1 MVSIVMTVF
10 NGEKHLC
17 KSIESVLNQT
27 YRNFEFIIVNDGST
41 DLTQSILQEF
51 SATDK
56 RIVVINNQHKGI
68 PYSANLGIYKAKG
81 DFVARIDHDDI
92 WMSNKLECQI
102 KFLES
107 NPDVSLLGSSV
118 IPIDIDG
125 NVDDRFF
132 RLFNNSKEFDSGKFR
147 RTILRNCLICHSS
160 SIYRK
165 DAFDEMGGYNTT
177 FNTSLDY
184 ELWTRF
190 AAKYKCF
197 IDKEPLVYYRIWQ
210 GNISETKKKI
220 QLINS
225 LRVRLRG
232 LVVLGFWPRNIY
244 YLLRF
249 LVVVVL
255 KAFFYWLTVKPIK
268 RILLKKTTILQ

>member
-17 KSIESVLNQT
+17 NSIESVLNQT

-41 DLTQSILQEF
+41 DSTQTILY
-51 SATDK
+51 DYYVK
-56 RIVVINNQHKGI
+56 DGRIIVINNEHKGI
-68 PYSANLGIYKAKG
+68 PYSANLGICQAKG

-92 WMSNKLECQI
+92 WMPHKLEHQVN
-102 KFLES
+102 FLES
-107 NPDVSLLGSSV
+107 NPDIALLGSSV
-118 IPIDIDG
+118 VPVDING
-125 NVDDRFF
+125 EVVSRFS
-132 RLFNNSKEFDSGKFR
+132 RLFNNGEEFDSKRFR
-147 RTILRNCLICHSS
+147 ATILQNCLICHSS

-165 DAFDEMGGYNTT
+165 DAFNALGGYNTS

-190 AAKYKCF
+190 ASKYKCF
-197 IDKEPLVYYRIWQ
+197 IDREPLVYYRIWH
-210 GNISETKKKI
+210 GNISETKKKA

-232 LVVLGFWPRNIY
+232 LVILGFWPANIY

-249 LVVVVL
+249 LVVIVL
-255 KAFFYWLTVKPIK
+255 KSFFYWLLIKPIK
-268 RILLKKTTILQ
+268 RIFLSKTIAFQ

>member
-1 MVSIVMTVF
+1 MTVF

-17 KSIESVLNQT
+17 KSIDSVLIQT

-41 DLTQSILQEF
+41 DSTNAILQDYA
-51 SATDK
+51 SQDN
-56 RIVVINNQHKGI
+56 RIVVIDNEHKGI
-68 PYSANLGIYKAKG
+68 PCSANLGVCQAKG
-81 DFVARIDHDDI
+81 NFVARIDHDDI
-92 WMSNKLECQI
+92 WMPHKLEHQVN
-102 KFLES
+102 FLES
-107 NPDVSLLGSSV
+107 NPDIALLGSSV
-118 IPIDIDG
+118 IPVDING
-125 NVDDRFF
+125 EVDSRFS
-132 RLFNNSKEFDSGKFR
+132 RLFNNGEQFDSKRFR
-147 RTILRNCLICHSS
+147 ATILRNCLICHST

-165 DAFDEMGGYNTT
+165 DAFNALGGYNTS

-190 AAKYKCF
+190 ASKYKCF
-197 IDKEPLVYYRIWQ
+197 IDRESLAYYRIWH
-210 GNISETKKKI
+210 GNISETKKKA

-232 LVVLGFWPRNIY
+232 LVVLGFWPANIY

-255 KAFFYWLTVKPIK
+255 KSFFYWLLIKPVK
-268 RILLKKTTILQ
+268 RIFLNKTMAFQ

>member
-1 MVSIVMTVF
+1 MTVF

-41 DLTQSILQEF
+41 DSTKAILQDYA
-51 SATDK
+51 SKDS
-56 RIVVINNQHKGI
+56 RIVLINNEHKGI
-68 PYSANLGIYKAKG
+68 PYSANLGISYAKG

-92 WMSNKLECQI
+92 WLPKKLEYQV
-102 KFLES
+102 KLLEN
-107 NPDVSLLGSSV
+107 NPEIDLLGSSV
-118 IPIDIDG
+118 IPVDINGD
-125 NVDDRFF
+125 VDNRFS
-132 RLFNNSKEFDSGKFR
+132 RLFNNSKEFDSKRFKA
-147 RTILRNCLICHSS
+147 TILRNCLICHSS
-160 SIYRK
+160 SIFRR
-165 DAFDEMGGYNTT
+165 DAFNTLGGYNTT

-190 AAKYKCF
+190 ASNYKCF
-197 IDKEPLVYYRIWQ
+197 IDNVPLVYYRIWQ

-232 LVVLGFWPRNIY
+232 LIILGLWPHNIY
-244 YLLRF
+244 YLFRF
-249 LVVVVL
+249 LVVVVS
-255 KAFFYWLTVKPIK
+255 KAFFYWLFIKPVK
-268 RILLKKTTILQ
+268 RIFLNKTRPLQ

>member
-1 MVSIVMTVF
+1 MVSIVMAVY
-10 NGEKHLC
+10 NGERHLR

-41 DLTQSILQEF
+41 DSTQAILHDY
-51 SATDK
+51 SVKDS
-56 RIVVINNQHKGI
+56 RIVIINNEHKGI
-68 PYSANLGIYKAKG
+68 PYSANLGVSLANG

-92 WMSNKLECQI
+92 WMPHKLEHQVN
-102 KFLES
+102 FLKS
-107 NPDVSLLGSSV
+107 NPDIALLGSSV
-118 IPIDIDG
+118 IPVDING
-125 NVDDRFF
+125 EVDNRFS
-132 RLFNNSKEFDSGKFR
+132 RLFNNRQEFDSKRFR
-147 RTILRNCLICHSS
+147 ATILRNCLICHSS

-165 DAFDEMGGYNTT
+165 DAFNALGGYNTS

-184 ELWTRF
+184 ELWTRL
-190 AAKYKCF
+190 ASKYKCF
-197 IDKEPLVYYRIWQ
+197 IDREPLAYYRIWH
-210 GNISETKKKI
+210 GNISETKKKA

-232 LVVLGFWPRNIY
+232 LVILGFWPANIY

-255 KAFFYWLTVKPIK
+255 KSFFYWLLIKPIK
-268 RILLKKTTILQ
+268 RIFLNKTRALQ

>member
-17 KSIESVLNQT
+17 KSIESVVNQT
-27 YRNFEFIIVNDGST
+27 YHNFEFIIVNDGST
-41 DLTQSILQEF
+41 DSTNAILQDYA
-51 SATDK
+51 SQDN
-56 RIVVINNQHKGI
+56 RIVVIDNEHKGI
-68 PYSANLGIYKAKG
+68 PYSANLGVCQAKG
-81 DFVARIDHDDI
+81 NFVARIDHDDI
-92 WMSNKLECQI
+92 WMPHKLEHQV
-102 KFLES
+102 KFLEI
-107 NPDVSLLGSSV
+107 NPDIALLGSSV
-118 IPIDIDG
+118 IPVDING
-125 NVDDRFF
+125 EVDSRFS
-132 RLFNNSKEFDSGKFR
+132 RLFNNGEQFDSKRFR
-147 RTILRNCLICHSS
+147 ATILRNCLICHST

-165 DAFDEMGGYNTT
+165 DAFNALGGYNSS

-190 AAKYKCF
+190 ASKYNCF
-197 IDKEPLVYYRIWQ
+197 IDREPLAYYRIWH
-210 GNISETKKKI
+210 GNISETKKKA

-232 LVVLGFWPRNIY
+232 LVILGFWPANIY

-255 KAFFYWLTVKPIK
+255 KSFFYWLLIKPVK
-268 RILLKKTTILQ
+268 RIFLNKTMAFQ